1 MTMVLE
7 TYRPTAMA
15 REAAEAPACVARQW
29 RAGAGTIRGLA
40 ARLRAN
46 PPRTVV
52 TIARGSSDN
61 AATYARYMI
70 ETRLEVLTASLA
82 PSTASVFTAQPEMTD
97 VLALA
102 ISQSGRSPDLLAAAR
117 GARDGGAL
125 LVALVNDSAS
135 PLADL
140 ADVVIP
146 LDAGPELSVAATKS
160 FITAL
165 GAIAALVACWADD
178 QDLLAAI
185 EALPAT
191 LALAWDSDWTLFV
204 DALADA
210 VGLYVL
216 GRGPGFAA
224 AQEAAL
230 KLKETCG
237 LHAEAFSAAEVRHG
251 PMALIHSGFPVI
263 AFVPDDAGR
272 EGVDAAIAAARAQGA
287 TLLEVGGDDQQG
299 PILPACHPALTPIV
313 QIQGFYRMVDA
324 LAARRGYD
332 PDNPPHLS
340 KVTSTR

>member
-1 MTMVLE
+1 MITMVAE
-7 TYRPTAMA
+7 TAMA
-15 REAAEAPACVARQW
+15 REAAEAPARVAAQW
-29 RAGAGTIRGLA
+29 RNGADAIHALA
-40 ARLRAN
+40 AQLRAN
-46 PPRTVV
+46 PPRAVV

-61 AATYARYMI
+61 AATYARYLI

-82 PSTASVFTAQPEMTD
+82 PSTASVFTARPEMAG

-102 ISQSGRSPDLLAAAR
+102 ISQSGRSPDLIAAAQA
-117 GARDGGAL
+117 ARDGGAL
-125 LVALVNDSAS
+125 LVVMVNDPTS
-135 PLADL
+135 PLADI

-160 FITAL
+160 FITSMTAIATL
-165 GAIAALVACWADD
+165 VAAWAEDDAMLDAIAALPD
-178 QDLLAAI
+178 QL
-185 EALPAT
+185 T
-191 LALAWDSDWTLFV
+191 RAWDSRWDRFV
-204 DALADA
+204 NALADE

-216 GRGPGFAA
+216 GRGPGFAT

-287 TLLEVGGDDQQG
+287 TMLEVGSDDPRG
-299 PILPACHPALTPIV
+299 PVIPRTHPALTPIV

-324 LAARRGYD
+324 LAARRGHD
-332 PDNPPHLS
+332 PDNPPHLA

>member
-1 MTMVLE
+1 MVAE
-7 TYRPTAMA
+7 RGTVMA
-15 REAAEAPACVARQW
+15 REAAEAPARVAQQW
-29 RAGAGTIRGLA
+29 RDGGAAIRALA
-40 ARLRAN
+40 ARLRAD
-46 PPRTVV
+46 PPRAVV

-61 AATYARYMI
+61 AATYARYLI

-82 PSTASVFTAQPEMTD
+82 PSTASVFTAQPDMAG

-102 ISQSGRSPDLLAAAR
+102 ISQSGRSPDLIAAAR
-117 GARDGGAL
+117 AARDGGAL
-125 LVALVNDSAS
+125 LVVLVNDTAS
-135 PLADL
+135 PLAAM

-146 LDAGPELSVAATKS
+146 LDAGPELAVAATKS

-165 GAIAALVACWADD
+165 SAIAALVACWSGDD
-178 QDLLAAI
+178 AMLAAV
-185 EALPAT
+185 EALPQQLEA
-191 LALAWDSDWTLFV
+191 AWHSDWQHFV

-287 TLLEVGGDDQQG
+287 TMLEVGGVDPSG
-299 PILPACHPALTPIV
+299 PAIPRTHPALTPIV
-313 QIQGFYRMVDA
+313 QIQGFYRLVDA

-332 PDNPPHLS
+332 PDSPPHLA

>member
-1 MTMVLE
+1 MVVPRE
-7 TYRPTAMA
+7 TAMA
-15 REAAEAPACVARQW
+15 REAAEAPTRVARQW
-29 RAGAGTIRGLA
+29 QDGAGVIRALA
-40 ARLRAN
+40 ARLRAD

-61 AATYARYMI
+61 AATYARYLI

-82 PSTASVFTAQPEMTD
+82 PSTASVFTAQPDMTG

-102 ISQSGRSPDLLAAAR
+102 ISQSGRSPDLLAAAQS
-117 GARDGGAL
+117 ARAGGAL
-125 LVALVNDSAS
+125 LVALVNDQDS
-135 PLADL
+135 PLAHL
-140 ADVVIP
+140 AEVVIP

-165 GAIAALVACWADD
+165 TAIAALVACWSDD
-178 QDLLAAI
+178 AAMLAAL
-185 EALPAT
+185 EALPET
-191 LALAWDSDWTLFV
+191 LIRAWHTDMAGFV
-204 DALADA
+204 EALADA
-210 VGLYVL
+210 IGLYVL

-237 LHAEAFSAAEVRHG
+237 LHAEAFSSAEVRHG

-263 AFVPDDAGR
+263 AFVPDDVSR

-287 TLLEVGGDDQQG
+287 TVLEIGGADAG
-299 PILPACHPALTPIV
+299 GAVLPKTHPALTPIV
-313 QIQGFYRMVDA
+313 QIQAFYRLVDA
-324 LAARRGYD
+324 LAARRGHD
-332 PDNPPHLS
+332 PDQPPHLS